1 MNTVNDKVRAALLAG
16 GLSLLG
22 SGTALAGPQAQ
33 AAAAALKNWWETEYL
48 NTSPAPETPLW
59 TAVQLT
65 RAKPDECYDGNP
77 NANPYL
83 PGTNPPA
90 LDLTPLDPDTGATLD
105 RHTYSDTCSRGLPK
119 FNEAYV
125 WGEVRAGND
134 IWFGTMANTGCV
146 IQGGTKIIVPTSPDP
161 IPPGRGYRLINQVCE
176 YNQSWNAGNMP
187 QGYEYLADW
196 RMPHIRVWDNA
207 NKALIEPA
215 IPAGVPADRLANTL
229 GIRFAGKFG
238 NRIVLGGPTIEGSV
252 GKRGINLFVFDAS
265 NRSFLGS
272 CNLPQYNDIRRGV
285 TVQRN
290 GIDTQFY
297 FTVRTAPSVSGIGG
311 GKGAVVRWSP
321 SQTNLCQF
329 TEVGRLDNMGS
340 EIIQFGNQLVVGTW
354 INFAPDTT
362 SGIPTFRLPPTTGL
376 YVSPTIPGTG
386 LAASH
391 KYSWKKVWNI
401 STNWEPDTV
410 AGLADLIGAMAV
422 YKGWLYF
429 GLMMQPGTVDQIG
442 QMLHSRGY
450 LNLDVDNDGTLDADD
465 MTALRR
471 GASRPAA
478 LFRGRNFGLST
489 QKVEIL
495 YGNRYVPVHN
505 RQSRTYTA
513 PPSGGDA
520 AHSNKMNTASKWG
533 KAGFDCLGTFYVWSA
548 LSMGDTLFIGTAGL
562 SSALLFTDSRP
573 GQGNAWAN
581 FNHAKCPEGG
591 DLMRFDDETSAA
603 KAESRTGLGNRNN
616 IFRNMQPGDTGPI
629 VGTANNSNLST
640 NPPGGWELIEL
651 TKP

>member
-1 MNTVNDKVRAALLAG
+1 MNTVNDKVRATLLAS

-22 SGTALAGPQAQ
+22 NGTALAGPQAQ
-33 AAAAALKNWWETEYL
+33 AAAAALKNWWENEYL

-83 PGTNPPA
+83 PATNPPA
-90 LDLTPLDPDTGATLD
+90 LDLTPLDPDTGAPLD
-105 RHTYSDTCSRGLPK
+105 GHTYSDTCSEGVPK

-134 IWFGTMANTGCV
+134 TWFGIMTNVGCV
-146 IQGGTKIIVPTSPDP
+146 ILGGTKIIVPTSPDP
-161 IPPGRGYRLINQVCE
+161 IPPGLGYRLINQVCE
-176 YNQSWNAGNMP
+176 YNQSWNAANMP
-187 QGYEYLADW
+187 DGYEYLADW
-196 RMPHIRVWDNA
+196 RRPHIRVWDNA

-272 CNLPQYNDIRRGV
+272 CNLSQYNDIRRGV
-285 TVQRN
+285 TVQKN
-290 GIDTQFY
+290 GVDNQFY
-297 FTVRTAPSVSGIGG
+297 FTVRTAPSIAGSGG

-321 SQTNLCQF
+321 NQLNLCKF

-340 EIIQFGNQLVVGTW
+340 EIVQFGNRLVVGTW

-362 SGIPTFRLPPTTGL
+362 SSIPTFQLPPTTGL
-376 YVSPTIPGTG
+376 YVSPTIPGAG
-386 LAASH
+386 FAASH
-391 KYSWKKVWNI
+391 KNSWKKVWNI

-442 QMLHSRGY
+442 QILHSRGY
-450 LNLDVDNDGTLDADD
+450 LNLDADNDGTLDQDD
-465 MTALRR
+465 VIALRR
-471 GASRPAA
+471 GASRPPA
-478 LFRGRNFGLST
+478 LFRGQNFGLFT
-489 QKVEIL
+489 QKVEVL
-495 YGNRYVPVHN
+495 YGNRYVPVYDQ
-505 RQSRTYTA
+505 QSRTYTA
-513 PPSGGDA
+513 PPAGGDA
-520 AHSNKMNTASKWG
+520 AHSNNMNAASKWG

-562 SSALLFTDSRP
+562 SSAFLFTDSLP
-573 GQGNAWAN
+573 GQGNAWAD
-581 FNHAKCPEGG
+581 FNHAKCAEGG
-591 DLMRFDDETSAA
+591 DLMRFDDDTSAA